1 MNGSMSIY
9 PPSSPRA
16 GLVRAA
22 RNGTSTVAGHPI
34 GPPSDGPVAIP
45 LPPHQAMTMAAE
57 WPLHSF
63 VELGAR
69 RGAVRGGRLQARKV
83 LWEWGLTH
91 LSESVELLISE
102 LITNA
107 IKASQSAE
115 RILPVRLSL
124 LSDGQRVLIQV
135 WDANPQPPV
144 RVDANDDAESG
155 RALLLVETLSEQWDW
170 YVPQHM
176 GGKVVRSLVT
186 R

>member
-1 MNGSMSIY
+1 
-9 PPSSPRA
+9 
-16 GLVRAA
+16 
-22 RNGTSTVAGHPI
+22 
-34 GPPSDGPVAIP
+34 
-45 LPPHQAMTMAAE
+45 MAAE

-63 VELGAR
+63 LELGALP
-69 RGAVRGGRLQARKV
+69 GAVPCARLHARNV

-115 RILPVRLSL
+115 RILPVCLSL

-155 RALLLVETLSEQWDW
+155 RGLLLVETLSEQWDW
-170 YVPQHM
+170 YVPQDM

>member
-1 MNGSMSIY
+1 
-9 PPSSPRA
+9 
-16 GLVRAA
+16 
-22 RNGTSTVAGHPI
+22 
-34 GPPSDGPVAIP
+34 
-45 LPPHQAMTMAAE
+45 MAAE

-63 VELGAR
+63 LELGALP
-69 RGAVRGGRLQARKV
+69 GAVPCARLHARNV

-115 RILPVRLSL
+115 RILPVCLSL

-144 RVDANDDAESG
+144 RVDANDDTESG
-155 RALLLVETLSEQWDW
+155 RGLLLVETLSEQWDW
-170 YVPQHM
+170 YVPQDM